1 MSFKLQNLNVI
12 RIVETEAQKQ
22 RLIAQGF
29 KDITLKPKEE
39 KPPEEPANTAPPA
52 DDKAKQG
59 KK

>member
-29 KDITLKPKEE
+29 KDITPAPQQTPPK
-39 KPPEEPANTAPPA
+39 TT
-52 DDKAKQG
+52 